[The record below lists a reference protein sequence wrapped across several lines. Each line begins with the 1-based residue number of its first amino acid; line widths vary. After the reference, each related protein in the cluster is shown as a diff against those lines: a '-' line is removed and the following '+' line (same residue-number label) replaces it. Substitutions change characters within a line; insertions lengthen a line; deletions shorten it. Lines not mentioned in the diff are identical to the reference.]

1 MIAPYCIKNPI
12 DFHPL
17 LAEIP
22 QPAEKL
28 WICGDLP
35 DNSKKFVCIVGSRS
49 CTRYGLDA
57 VDKIISELDPS
68 IYVVSGM
75 AIGIDTAVHTACLKY
90 GIKTIAF
97 PGSGLD
103 RSVLYPQSNISLAEK
118 IVSAGGCI
126 ISEYEH
132 TARSLPWMFI
142 KRNRL
147 MAGISQVTIVVE
159 AQEKSGT
166 LVTARMAID
175 YNREVGAVPGSIFSK
190 SSEGSNRLIHDG
202 ATPIRSAT
210 DIHTLLGLHTQTSL
224 PFIKTYEDCDENE
237 IKIIRSLEFLG
248 TTTREDLIAHAELHI
263 ILFNTVLTLLEIKG
277 YILCTHN
284 SVSLTR

>member
-1 MIAPYCIKNPI
+1 MYGAM
-12 DFHPL
+12 
-17 LAEIP
+17 
-22 QPAEKL
+22 
-28 WICGDLP
+28 P
-35 DNSKKFVCIVGSRS
+35 DSTKKFVCIVGSRS

-57 VDKIISELDPS
+57 VDKILSELDPS
-68 IYVVSGM
+68 IYVVSGL

-103 RSVLYPQSNISLAEK
+103 PSVLYPQSNIPLAKK
-118 IVSAGGCI
+118 IVEAGGCI

-166 LVTARMAID
+166 LVTARLATD

-190 SSEGSNRLIHDG
+190 SSEGANRLIHEG
-202 ATPIRSAT
+202 ATPIRSAS
-210 DIHTLLGLHTQTSL
+210 DIHALLGLNTQTTL
-224 PFIKTYEDCDENE
+224 PFIKTYDDCDEDE
-237 IKIIRSLEFLG
+237 IRIIRSLEFLG
-248 TTTREDLIAHAELHI
+248 NCSREDLIAHTELNI
-263 ILFNTVLTLLEIKG
+263 VIFSSALTMLEIKG
-277 YILCTHN
+277 YVLSSHN
-284 SVSLTR
+284 RLSLSI